1 MEPYM
6 SSLFSFDSQPNAGKL
21 INSLRHLGYTNYS
34 AVADLVDNSFDADA
48 TCIKVYAR
56 QRDKDAEI
64 IIADN
69 GSGMDIG
76 ILAEAI
82 KLGSNVDKSEDSD
95 LGKFGMGLCTASL
108 SICKETTV
116 LTKTENGELLKAVN
130 DVDEVVRQGRFV
142 SFLGEANL
150 EESILFDELTNNSS
164 HGTVVILR
172 NCDNLN
178 NKNLSALSGKI
189 AKDLARIF
197 RYFITAGRQIFVND
211 RLIEA
216 IDPLLWD
223 SVSTNKF
230 DESDLVITI
239 GELTEVI
246 HVKIA
251 VLADDFANGEKESAL
266 SMQSQ
271 GFYVIRN
278 NREIMDGVSLGLFTK
293 HNSLNRMRIEISF
306 SGRLDKLMGINFTKR
321 DVNIE
326 QSLLDKLSQYFKGQI
341 ATIRNRAN
349 RERSTETPDDVQ
361 DIHADVAQEIRKK
374 SKLLMTPKAPK
385 ETRVSLKDKPK
396 ASVSDSITD
405 KVRNPSPER
414 QQQGG
419 FAADCRF
426 ESASMGVHGTIF
438 DTEQVGRTVI
448 ITYNSDHP
456 FYSRFILENSRN
468 DKRVVAGVD
477 YLVYSLACAE
487 LQQNTDD
494 EEVANMIG
502 NFKTIMAVN
511 LRTLLN

>member
-1 MEPYM
+1 MTN
-6 SSLFSFDSQPNAGKL
+6 LFSFDSQPNAGKL

-34 AVADLVDNSFDADA
+34 AVADLVDNSFDAEA
-48 TCIKVYAR
+48 TFVKVFAR

-69 GSGMDIG
+69 GSGMDTS

-82 KLGSNVDKSEDSD
+82 KLGSNVEKSEDSD

-116 LTKTENGELLKAVN
+116 LTKTENGALLKAVN
-130 DVDEVVRQGRFV
+130 DVDEVVRQRKFV
-142 SFLGEANL
+142 SFLGQPNM
-150 EESILFDELTNNSS
+150 EESILFDELTNNSG

-178 NKNLSALSGKI
+178 NRNLSALSGKI

-197 RYFITAGRQIFVND
+197 RYFINAGRQIYVND
-211 RLIEA
+211 KLLTS
-216 IDPLLWD
+216 IDPLEWD
-223 SVSTNKF
+223 NPSTLKF
-230 DESDLVITI
+230 DESDLEIQI
-239 GELTEVI
+239 GDISEFI
-246 HVKIA
+246 HVKTA
-251 VLADDFANGEKESAL
+251 VLADDYANGEKESAL
-266 SMQSQ
+266 SMQAQ
-271 GFYVIRN
+271 GFYVMRN

-326 QSLLDKLSQYFKGQI
+326 QSLLDKLAMYFKGQI

-349 RERSTETPDDVQ
+349 RERATDTPDEVQ
-361 DIHADVAQEIRKK
+361 DIHSDVAQEIRKK

-385 ETRVSLKDKPK
+385 EIRSTIGGRIKEVEPVDK
-396 ASVSDSITD
+396 TD
-405 KVRNPSPER
+405 KIRNPSPER

-419 FAADCRF
+419 FAADCQF
-426 ESASMGVHGTIF
+426 KSASMGIHGTIF
-438 DTEQVGRTVI
+438 DAEQVGRKVI

-468 DKRVVAGVD
+468 EKRVVAGVD
-477 YLVYSLACAE
+477 YLIYSLACAE
-487 LQQNTDD
+487 LQQNIED
-494 EEVANMIG
+494 EEVADMIG
-502 NFKTIMAVN
+502 TFKTIMSVN
-511 LRTLLN
+511 LRTLLS

>member
-1 MEPYM
+1 M
-6 SSLFSFDSQPNAGKL
+6 SNLFSFDSQPNAGKL

-34 AVADLVDNSFDADA
+34 AVADLVDNSFDAEA
-48 TCIKVYAR
+48 TFVKIIAH

-69 GSGMDIG
+69 GSGMDIS

-116 LTKTENGELLKAVN
+116 LTKTETGDLLKAVN
-130 DVDEVVRQGRFV
+130 DVDEVVRQGKFV
-142 SFLGEANL
+142 SYLGQASM
-150 EESILFDELTNNSS
+150 EESILFDELTNNCG
-164 HGTVVILR
+164 HGTIVILR

-197 RYFITAGRQIFVND
+197 RYFIDAGRQIYVND
-211 RLIEA
+211 KLITS
-216 IDPLLWD
+216 IDPLEWD
-223 SVSTNKF
+223 NSNTNKF
-230 DESDLVITI
+230 DESDLEISI
-239 GELTEVI
+239 GDVSEVI
-246 HVKIA
+246 HVKTA
-251 VLADDFANGEKESAL
+251 VLADDYANGEKESAL
-266 SMQSQ
+266 SMQAQ
-271 GFYVIRN
+271 GFYVMRN

-326 QSLLDKLSQYFKGQI
+326 QSLLDKLSMYFKGQI

-349 RERSTETPDDVQ
+349 RERATETPDDVQ
-361 DIHADVAQEIRKK
+361 DIHTDVAQEIRKK

-385 ETRVSLKDKPK
+385 ETRVSVGPNEKEKEQQPP
-396 ASVSDSITD
+396 SVTD

-419 FAADCRF
+419 FTADCQF
-426 ESASMGVHGTIF
+426 LSASMGVHGSIY
-438 DTEQVGRTVI
+438 DAEQVGRKVI

-477 YLVYSLACAE
+477 YLIYSLACAE

-494 EEVANMIG
+494 KEVVDMIG
-502 NFKTIMAVN
+502 NFKTIMSVN